1 MQLCLRIGRVSGASS
16 RRLSK
21 KEELLVSLKDM
32 GLFVEGF
39 HFEKKHSSGCWI
51 SDSFSV
57 KFQMRLSKWMP
68 TGVESSYSFSIDVRV
83 I

>member
-21 KEELLVSLKDM
+21 NEQLFVSLKGM
-32 GLFVEGF
+32 GLFVEGC
-39 HFEKKHSSGCWI
+39 HFEKKPSSGCWI

-57 KFQMRLSKWMP
+57 KFQMRLSKWLP
-68 TGVESSYSFSIDVRV
+68 TGVEPSYSSSIDVRV